1 MNKLIQRTLITGF
14 LLLSA
19 ALAARAQKAPRAQ
32 ALTISAENISTHA
45 VRQADASRVL
55 PGDTVR
61 YHLLFTNVSAGAVH
75 GIVLDNPIPA
85 GLRFAPGSAKA
96 DRADVAILYSID
108 GGKTYAAAP
117 MIDAIVDGQ
126 HEQRPAPAEMYTHV
140 RWSVRGDV
148 PKGAQIRAEYDAQVP
163 GITVARSSLT
173 K

>member
-1 MNKLIQRTLITGF
+1 MNRMIERLLIAGL

-19 ALAARAQKAPRAQ
+19 AFAAKAQKAPRALQ
-32 ALTISAENISTHA
+32 ISAENLNAHA
-45 VRQADASRVL
+45 PRHADLSRVL

-61 YHLLFTNVSAGAVH
+61 YHLLFANVSAGAVH

-140 RWSVRGDV
+140 RWTVRGDV

-163 GITVARSSLT
+163 AVAVARSSST

>member
-1 MNKLIQRTLITGF
+1 MNRFVERLLIALF

-19 ALAARAQKAPRAQ
+19 AFAARAQKAPRAQ
-32 ALTISAENISTHA
+32 ALQISAEKLSAHMQRHGDST
-45 VRQADASRVL
+45 RVF

-61 YHLLFTNVSAGAVH
+61 YHLLFTNVSSGPVR

-85 GLRFAPGSAKA
+85 GLRYAVGSAKA

-108 GGKTYAAAP
+108 GGKSFSAAP
-117 MIDAIVDGQ
+117 MVDVAVDGR
-126 HEQRPAPAEMYTHV
+126 HEQQAAPSELYTNV
-140 RWSVRGDV
+140 RWIVRGDV

-163 GITVARSSLT
+163 SATTARASIA

>member
-32 ALTISAENISTHA
+32 ALTISAENVSTH
-45 VRQADASRVL
+45 RQGDASRVL

-61 YHLLFTNVSAGAVH
+61 YHLLFTNVSAGSVH

-85 GLRFAPGSAKA
+85 GLRYTAGSAKA

-108 GGKTYAAAP
+108 GGQSYSAEPMIEADVDGKREQRAAP
-117 MIDAIVDGQ
+117 SD
-126 HEQRPAPAEMYTHV
+126 MYTH
-140 RWSVRGDV
+140 
-148 PKGAQIRAEYDAQVP
+148 
-163 GITVARSSLT
+163 
-173 K
+173 

>member
-1 MNKLIQRTLITGF
+1 MNKMIQRTLITGL

-19 ALAARAQKAPRAQ
+19 AFAARAQKAPRAQ
-32 ALTISAENISTHA
+32 ALAISAEVLSAHA
-45 VRQADASRVL
+45 PRQSDASRVL

-96 DRADVAILYSID
+96 DRSDVAILYSID
-108 GGKTYAAAP
+108 GGKSYSADP
-117 MIDAIVDGQ
+117 MTDAVVDGR

-140 RWSVRGDV
+140 RWTIRGDV

-163 GITVARSSLT
+163 AIAVARASLT

>member
-19 ALAARAQKAPRAQ
+19 AFAARAQKAPRAQ
-32 ALTISAENISTHA
+32 ALAISAENVSRHA
-45 VRQADASRVL
+45 LVRADSSRVL
-55 PGDTVR
+55 PGETVR

-85 GLRFAPGSAKA
+85 GLRFTPGSAKA
-96 DRADVAILYSID
+96 DRSDVAILYSID
-108 GGKTYAAAP
+108 GGKSYSAEP
-117 MIDAIVDGQ
+117 MSDAVVDGR

-140 RWSVRGDV
+140 RWTIRGDV
-148 PKGAQIRAEYDAQVP
+148 PKGAQVRAEYDAQVP
-163 GITVARSSLT
+163 AIAVARSSLT